1 MTTLNLWSWFRV
13 LYDPH
18 LLRKLNNEGN
28 MQIEV
33 LTKEELLKFKSE
45 LIQEIKQAIKSEDV
59 QPKQWLRSSE
69 VRDLLKISS
78 GTLQNLRIK
87 GILRYEKV
95 GGIFYYAYTDIVQ
108 LLGEIGNS

>member
-1 MTTLNLWSWFRV
+1 
-13 LYDPH
+13 
-18 LLRKLNNEGN
+18 
-28 MQIEV
+28 MQIEL

-45 LIQEIKQAIKSEDV
+45 LIQEIKQAIKSVDA

-69 VRDLLKISS
+69 VRALLKISS

-87 GILRYEKV
+87 GILPYEKI
-95 GGIFYYAYTDIVQ
+95 GGIFYYAYEDIIQ

>member
-1 MTTLNLWSWFRV
+1 
-13 LYDPH
+13 
-18 LLRKLNNEGN
+18 
-28 MQIEV
+28 MQIEI
-33 LTKEELLKFKSE
+33 LTKEELLKFKTE

-95 GGIFYYAYTDIVQ
+95 GGILYYAYTDIVQ